1 MTATAST
8 RVRSEAGVVAYL
20 GFTSALLAI
29 GIDTALPAFDEIR
42 EEFSL
47 ADGSGEVSLVVTAYF
62 LGMAAG
68 QLPMGP
74 LSDRFGRRP
83 VLLASFALYLIGA
96 LGATLAPSFGI
107 LLGARFLWGLGAAG
121 PAVIGNAIA
130 RDLYSGDQM
139 ARVLSLTMAVFLIG
153 PTIAPLLGEMLLLT
167 GAWQAV
173 FLVGFALAL
182 VGAAWTFRF
191 GETLPDDRRR
201 PIDPPAVGR
210 AIRTTMTNRASAGYI
225 LAMVFS
231 YGAFFV
237 FLGSSQPIVDEV
249 YGRPGWF
256 AATFACTSAVNGFCV
271 WQASR
276 HVHRIGAARLALLA
290 YGTNAGGFAVMLV
303 AALTSDGVPPLV
315 VWVVLVTVTSTSG
328 TLVSTTAIS
337 LALQP
342 MERIAGTAAALRGT
356 FTLGCGSLLAS
367 LVDRQIVDT
376 ITPMAV
382 GGTIYCGVGLLLLLW
397 ARGGSLEVV
406 DPDIA

>member
-1 MTATAST
+1 M
-8 RVRSEAGVVAYL
+8 
-20 GFTSALLAI
+20 
-29 GIDTALPAFDEIR
+29 
-42 EEFSL
+42 
-47 ADGSGEVSLVVTAYF
+47 
-62 LGMAAG
+62 
-68 QLPMGP
+68 
-74 LSDRFGRRP
+74 
-83 VLLASFALYLIGA
+83 
-96 LGATLAPSFGI
+96 
-107 LLGARFLWGLGAAG
+107 LGARFLWGLGAAG

-167 GAWQAV
+167 GVWQAV

-290 YGTNAGGFAVMLV
+290 YGTNAGSFVVMLV
-303 AALTSDGVPPLV
+303 AALTSDGVPPFV
-315 VWVVLVTVTSTSG
+315 VWVVLVTVTSTSS

-367 LVDRQIVDT
+367 MVDREIVDT

-382 GGTIYCGVGLLLLLW
+382 GGTIYCGVGLMLLLW

-406 DPDIA
+406 DPDVA

>member
-1 MTATAST
+1 MTAST
-8 RVRSEAGVVAYL
+8 STRPRSEAGVVAFL
-20 GFTSALLAI
+20 AFTGALLAI

-42 EEFSL
+42 DEFSL

-62 LGMAAG
+62 LGMAVG

-74 LSDRFGRRP
+74 VSDRFGRRP
-83 VLLASFALYLIGA
+83 VLLASLALYMVGA
-96 LGATLAPSFGI
+96 LGASLAPSFG
-107 LLGARFLWGLGAAG
+107 LLLTSRFIWGIGAAG

-130 RDLYSGDQM
+130 RDLYTGDQM

-153 PTIAPLLGEMLLLT
+153 PTVAPLVGELLLLT
-167 GAWQAV
+167 GVWQLV
-173 FLVGFALAL
+173 FLAGAALAT
-182 VGAAWTFRF
+182 VGITWAIRF
-191 GETLPDDRRR
+191 GETLPDERRR
-201 PIDPPAVGR
+201 PIDPPAIGR
-210 AIRTTMTNRASAGYI
+210 AIRTTLTNRTSLGYI

-231 YGAFFV
+231 YAAFFV

-249 YGRPGWF
+249 YDRPEWF
-256 AATFACTSAVNGFCV
+256 AATFGVVSGINGFCV

-276 HVHRIGAARLALLA
+276 HVQRIGAARLAFGAYTVNLLA
-290 YGTNAGGFAVMLV
+290 YAAMLA
-303 AALTSDGVPPLV
+303 AALLTDGVPAFLV
-315 VWVVLVTVTSTSG
+315 WGALVTVTSTAG
-328 TLVSTTAIS
+328 TIVSTTAIS

-356 FTLGCGSLLAS
+356 FTLGFGSVLAS

-382 GGTIYCGVGLLLLLW
+382 GGLLYCCIGIVVLQW

-406 DPDIA
+406 DPDAR